1 MKFKEY
7 LKDKVYAIIL
17 TLLTVG
23 VIYLIFRA
31 YRIKTSIIISGII
44 IFLICNVIIMLI
56 DYFRKRNFYNEFLTN
71 ILELDKSYLVLETL
85 DCPEFCEGKLLYQA
99 LYEINKSYLENV
111 NKIDNSR
118 KNFKEYVEMWIREV
132 KIPLAT
138 LTLTINNHQNEINPK
153 IKSQIKRLEDY
164 VDQVLYYVRSE
175 NAEKDY
181 LIKKVDLGNI
191 IKNIGIKNMDDLL
204 ENNIEFIVDKTDALV
219 YSDAKWLEFI
229 LGQII
234 NNAIKYKR
242 NIKNSYIKI
251 STKDDKKKVVLMIED
266 NGIGIKDSDIKQVF
280 DKSFTGE
287 NGRIRSKS
295 TGMGLYIAKNMCEKL
310 GHKITLESALHKY
323 TRVYI
328 TFAKNDFYE
337 IAK

>member
-56 DYFRKRNFYNEFLTN
+56 EYFRKRNFYNEFLTN

-111 NKIDNSR
+111 NKIDTSR
-118 KNFKEYVEMWIREV
+118 KNFKEYVEMWIHEV

-181 LIKKVDLGNI
+181 LISKINDQGKPVWHDAYLSPISVLGDWI
-191 IKNIGIKNMDDLL
+191 FK
-204 ENNIEFIVDKTDALV
+204 
-219 YSDAKWLEFI
+219 
-229 LGQII
+229 QII
-234 NNAIKYKR
+234 TRYRECSNLHELPISPSFKILAYDHQVSDL
-242 NIKNSYIKI
+242 NSFLQM
-251 STKDDKKKVVLMIED
+251 KDLDFKESFRYLANYAPDSIIAYLCQFAIED
-266 NGIGIKDSDIKQVF
+266 YFQVKNNVSIEKIK
-280 DKSFTGE
+280 
-287 NGRIRSKS
+287 R
-295 TGMGLYIAKNMCEKL
+295 KL
-310 GHKITLESALHKY
+310 NKKGGNK
-323 TRVYI
+323 
-328 TFAKNDFYE
+328 
-337 IAK
+337 